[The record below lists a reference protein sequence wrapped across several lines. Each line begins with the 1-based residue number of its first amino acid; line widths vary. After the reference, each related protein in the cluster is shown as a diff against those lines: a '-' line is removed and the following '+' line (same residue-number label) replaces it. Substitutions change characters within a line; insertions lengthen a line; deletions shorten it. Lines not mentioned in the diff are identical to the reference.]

1 MKLTEETIENAQ
13 YEGHFTVGKNG
24 RKRWSRHIIWDD
36 DLPALGVRISSRG
49 KKSYVGAYRSGGR
62 KRTKT
67 LGKVGEL
74 TIEEA
79 RWRAVELGL
88 EPSAPE
94 AGASGAPASTPRAQA
109 RASQAPAVATEAPPE
124 ATEAP
129 PEASEAS
136 EAPAEATEAPAV
148 ASEAPAVAAEAPAAP
163 CLRPPAQRL
172 ENVADLARAY
182 LERHLKHL
190 GKPLGAQQRLITGNI
205 IPVVGRIPLA
215 KVKPSDV
222 WKLRSRL
229 AGTFQGDK
237 KKLSALVTGM
247 FAWAESEGLWNRP
260 EGEAP
265 ETAPPEEAPR
275 QEGRPAVASDGPNA
289 EPAAAP
295 AGPMRQR
302 AELADRLEEAAG
314 RGAEATDELEELRA
328 AHRELEAE
336 LEAERER
343 FERQR
348 AEWAS
353 RAKQPDAWPVE
364 ARRIT
369 DNLRQSVD
377 QLMTS
382 LNESESARE
391 ELSRRLKASSEKEQ
405 ARAHEVAALTR
416 ERELQE
422 AELERARTRSRD
434 RNVAPIA
441 LSAVAGAILGA
452 LLTFFLP
459 GSPET
464 RPSPDPG
471 TEPEVVASG
480 PSGEEAATRAPEPD
494 PAPAAPPRVEADP
507 ASGSTDPV
515 AVGEIE
521 APTAEAAEP
530 DVSAAEETVQAWAAA
545 WSGQRV
551 DEYLS
556 FYSSE
561 FRPPGG
567 MERGAWESQRRT
579 RILRPRT
586 ISVSLGTMS
595 STILEPER
603 VRVVF
608 DQGYQTESYR
618 DEVRKTI
625 ELAWEDDRWR
635 IVGERSD

>member
-13 YEGHFTVGKNG
+13 YEGHCTVGKNG
-24 RKRWSRHIIWDD
+24 RKRWSLHIVWDE

-67 LGKVGEL
+67 LGEVGDL

-88 EPSAPE
+88 EPSAPK
-94 AGASGAPASTPRAQA
+94 AGAAEAPAATP
-109 RASQAPAVATEAPPE
+109 QAPAVATEV
-124 ATEAP
+124 
-129 PEASEAS
+129 
-136 EAPAEATEAPAV
+136 PAV
-148 ASEAPAVAAEAPAAP
+148 ATEAPAAP

-172 ENVADLARAY
+172 ATVADLARAY
-182 LERHLKHL
+182 LERHLKHQ
-190 GKPLGAQQRLITGNI
+190 GKPLGAQQRLITGHI
-205 IPVVGRIPLA
+205 IPVVGRNPLA
-215 KVKPSDV
+215 KVKPSEV

-229 AGTFQGDK
+229 TGIFQGDK

-247 FAWAESEGLWNRP
+247 FAWAENEGLWNRP
-260 EGEAP
+260 EAEAT
-265 ETAPPEEAPR
+265 ETARPEEAPR
-275 QEGRPAVASDGPNA
+275 QEGRPAVASEGPNA
-289 EPAAAP
+289 VLAEALDRTI
-295 AGPMRQR
+295 RQK
-302 AELADRLEEAAG
+302 AELADRLKEAA
-314 RGAEATDELEELRA
+314 RSGAEATEELEELRA
-328 AHRELEAE
+328 AHRD

-348 AEWAS
+348 AEWES
-353 RAKQPDAWPVE
+353 RAKKPDTWPVE
-364 ARRIT
+364 ARRIR
-369 DNLRQSVD
+369 DRLSQSVD

-391 ELSRRLKASSEKEQ
+391 ELSRQLEASSEKEQ

-416 ERELQE
+416 EREIQE
-422 AELERARTRSRD
+422 AELARTRARA

-452 LLTFFLP
+452 LLTLFLP

-464 RPSPDPG
+464 RPSPDQG
-471 TEPEVVASG
+471 TEPGAVASG
-480 PSGEEAATRAPEPD
+480 PTGEEAATRAPEPD
-494 PAPAAPPRVEADP
+494 PAPAAPPQVEADP

-530 DVSAAEETVQAWAAA
+530 DVSAAEETLQAWAAA

-551 DEYLS
+551 DKYLS
-556 FYSSE
+556 FYSSG

-603 VRVVF
+603 VRVDF

>member
-13 YEGHFTVGKNG
+13 YEGHCGVGKNG
-24 RKRWSRHIIWDD
+24 RKRWSLHIVWDD

-67 LGKVGEL
+67 LGKVGDL

-88 EPSAPE
+88 EPSAPK
-94 AGASGAPASTPRAQA
+94 AGAAEAPAATPQAQA
-109 RASQAPAVATEAPPE
+109 NACQAPAVAT
-124 ATEAP
+124 
-129 PEASEAS
+129 

-148 ASEAPAVAAEAPAAP
+148 ATEAPAVP

-172 ENVADLARAY
+172 ATVADLARAY

-190 GKPLGAQQRLITGNI
+190 GE
-205 IPVVGRIPLA
+205 
-215 KVKPSDV
+215 
-222 WKLRSRL
+222 
-229 AGTFQGDK
+229 GDK

-247 FAWAESEGLWNRP
+247 FAWAENEGLWNRS

-265 ETAPPEEAPR
+265 ETVSPEEAPR
-275 QEGRPAVASDGPNA
+275 QEGRPAVASEGPNA
-289 EPAAAP
+289 VLAAALDRTI
-295 AGPMRQR
+295 RQR
-302 AELADRLEEAAG
+302 VELADRLKEAAR
-314 RGAEATDELEELRA
+314 RGAEATKELEELRA
-328 AHRELEAE
+328 ARWELEAE

-348 AEWAS
+348 AKWES
-353 RAKQPDAWPVE
+353 RAKKPDAWPVE
-364 ARRIT
+364 ARRSG
-369 DNLRQSVD
+369 DNLSQSVD

-382 LNESESARE
+382 LNESESARK
-391 ELSRRLKASSEKEQ
+391 ELSRQLEASSEKEQ
-405 ARAHEVAALTR
+405 ARAYEAAALTR

-422 AELERARTRSRD
+422 AERARTRARD
-434 RNVAPIA
+434 RNVAPIT
-441 LSAVAGAILGA
+441 LSAVAGVILGG
-452 LLTFFLP
+452 LLTLFLA
-459 GSPET
+459 GSLET

-471 TEPEVVASG
+471 TEPGAVASG
-480 PSGEEAATRAPEPD
+480 PTGEEAATRAPEPD
-494 PAPAAPPRVEADP
+494 SVPAAPPQVEADP

-515 AVGEIE
+515 AAGEIE
-521 APTAEAAEP
+521 APAAEAAEP
-530 DVSAAEETVQAWAAA
+530 DVSAAEETLQAWAAA

-556 FYSSE
+556 FYSSG